1 MIWIAKAWGLSVY
14 FICLDLLPASLN
26 AHPVGTQCPWRQKR
40 ASEPMELELQ
50 MVVNLIVGMV
60 LKTESLPQ
68 AIFRAAEGRE
78 SYDEKL
84 QRAS

>member
-1 MIWIAKAWGLSVY
+1 M
-14 FICLDLLPASLN
+14 LD
-26 AHPVGTQCPWRQKR
+26 
-40 ASEPMELELQ
+40 PMELELQ